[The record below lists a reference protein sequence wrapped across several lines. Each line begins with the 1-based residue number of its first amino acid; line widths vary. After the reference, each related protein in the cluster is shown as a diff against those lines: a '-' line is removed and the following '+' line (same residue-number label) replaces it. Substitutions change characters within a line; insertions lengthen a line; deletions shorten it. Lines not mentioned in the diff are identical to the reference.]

1 MKTSKKIRKPWDG
14 STAPFAVAAL
24 LSAPFLAAAPAAV
37 EIDSNTIDKSIV
49 WVDTSWSASV
59 QVPFKDGTTETFRT
73 TLVGYCTGWFVSD
86 TGHVATA
93 GHCVDSDDALY
104 TSIYAKVINEQGLTG
119 VNAAD
124 VNWPMTLAD
133 PVIRIDQPSGID
145 GGVLSGKTAITAQL
159 IAKQGFEN
167 GDNALLRIADM
178 KDTPALPIGTEAPKV
193 REKVTSIG
201 FPDLVGSTSDVERQK
216 PSYRSGAVSSRSYST
231 QGVPRTE
238 IDTDITPGMSGG
250 PSINEAGQVVGIN
263 SAYVYQGAGQA
274 NYITDTQTLR
284 DFLTSNG
291 VKLAEAATPTATP
304 AAAADVTDGV
314 TETGANIPVW
324 VIATIAVLVLGLIAM
339 GILLTRNMRK
349 QPQPVPSSPLQPSG
363 FAPSAGA
370 MSQPGPVPPAGT
382 MPWNED
388 PGIGNNPYG
397 APYNPGS
404 GPSKS

>member
-1 MKTSKKIRKPWDG
+1 MKTSMIIRKPEHG
-14 STAPFAVAAL
+14 GTAPFAVAAL
-24 LSAPFLAAAPAAV
+24 LSAPFLAAAPTAV
-37 EIDSNTIDKSIV
+37 EIDSNAIDKSIV
-49 WVDTSWSASV
+49 WVDTTWSATV

-93 GHCVDSDDALY
+93 GHCVDADDALY
-104 TSIYAKVINEQGLTG
+104 TNIYAKIIDEQDLTG
-119 VNAAD
+119 VKAAD
-124 VNWPMTLAD
+124 VNWPMTLGD
-133 PVIRIDQPSGID
+133 PVIKIDQPSGID

-159 IAKQGFEN
+159 IAKQGFEK

-178 KDTPALPIGTEAPKV
+178 KDTPALAIGAQAPKV

-250 PSINEAGQVVGIN
+250 PSINEAGQVIGIN

-291 VKLAEAATPTATP
+291 VKLSAAPSSATP
-304 AAAADVTDGV
+304 AAAADVPSGPTQTAFEVPAWLIG
-314 TETGANIPVW
+314 I
-324 VIATIAVLVLGLIAM
+324 IAVLVLGLAAM
-339 GILLTRNMRK
+339 GVLLARSMRK
-349 QPQPVPSSPLQPSG
+349 QPKPLPYAPAPSG
-363 FAPSAGA
+363 
-370 MSQPGPVPPAGT
+370 GPVPPTGPVPQSGPVPPGGAT
-382 MPWNED
+382 PWTHD
-388 PGIGNNPYG
+388 PDGHNNPYR
-397 APYNPGS
+397 AP
-404 GPSKS
+404 